1 MTPSPESSPPRR
13 GRGKGEGERT
23 GGWQLVLFALWLAW
37 VSNFM
42 VRSALSPSLVGIR
55 ADFGLSYAGGGLLA
69 TGFLAGYCAMLLP
82 GGLLGDRVG
91 RRTMVILS
99 SSGWTIASFSIGLA
113 PSYPVLLLLMVG
125 LGLTMG
131 CFNGND
137 RAIVSTVTPR
147 EKMGLGQGLSY
158 TGLGIGNGLG
168 VMLAGALAAAWGWR
182 SSFLVFA
189 GLSLLA
195 LTAICRFIPKIP
207 RGRAVRFGQVAR
219 QVLGNR
225 DLWLLYFGGI
235 PSVAVAWLL
244 ITWAPT
250 ILLDTTRL
258 DLATASLLV
267 SAVGFAA
274 VPALVGVGAVSDA
287 LARRGLGRKSI
298 AAGGHLLLAAA
309 LVLLGWSVEAGG
321 GAIVIAGLM
330 LLVSFCQWSPWAPA
344 YALIA
349 DIVAPPAM
357 GMAFGLGA
365 TVWALGATTAPWL
378 AGTVRDLTG
387 SFTAVFYALAAL
399 ALAGAVLT
407 AAIRPAFRIG
417 PEPRM
422 DDRPPSPS
430 PLPLRGGED

>member
-1 MTPSPESSPPRR
+1 MATPLASAPLT
-13 GRGKGEGERT
+13 RT
-23 GGWQLVLFALWLAW
+23 VTRTSAWQLVLFALWLAW

-55 ADFGLSYAGGGLLA
+55 ADFGLSHGRGGLLA

-82 GGLLGDRVG
+82 GGLLGDRFG
-91 RRTMVILS
+91 RRRMVILAS
-99 SSGWTIASFSIGLA
+99 LGWTIASFSIGLA

-168 VMLAGALAAAWGWR
+168 VMLAGALAATWGWR

-195 LTAICRFIPKIP
+195 LAALWRFVPEVP
-207 RGRAVRFGQVAR
+207 RGRALRFRQVAR
-219 QVLGNR
+219 QVLVNR
-225 DLWLLYFGGI
+225 DLWLLYVGGM

-244 ITWAPT
+244 ITWSPT
-250 ILLDTTRL
+250 ILLEATRL

-267 SAVGFAA
+267 SGVGFAA
-274 VPALVGVGAVSDA
+274 VPALVGMGAVSDVF
-287 LARRGLGRKSI
+287 ARHGLGRKNI
-298 AAGGHLLLAAA
+298 VAGGHLLLAAS
-309 LVLLGWSVEAGG
+309 LVLLGWSVEARL
-321 GAIVIAGLM
+321 GAIVIASLM

-349 DIVAPPAM
+349 DIVTAPAM

-365 TVWALGATTAPWL
+365 TLWAMGSTTAPWL
-378 AGTVRDLTG
+378 AGVVRDLTG

-422 DDRPPSPS
+422 DER
-430 PLPLRGGED
+430 LQERI